1 MSGNKIRV
9 TVLIEN
15 TSDGSL
21 ACEHS
26 LSFFIEYMEK
36 RILLDSGSSEAFGEN
51 AEKMGISIT
60 GLDAYVLSHGHYDH
74 SGGFDLIFRNDP
86 AARVYARKEALDTYL
101 SCSGG
106 LHEISVPKNIAE
118 QSERFILT
126 DGIREILPRIY
137 VIPHN
142 TQGLEKTGEK
152 SRLYKKQG
160 KEILPDDFAHEQS
173 LVIDSEKGLVIFNSC
188 SHAGAVNI
196 IKEAKAAFGQKPIYA
211 YVGGLHMKGKK
222 DGKEICAFSED
233 EINGLCSAFK
243 NEGVKKIYTGHC
255 TGIPGFEKLKSR
267 LGEHIQKL
275 TTGLVFDL

>member
-1 MSGNKIRV
+1 MSGNNIRV

-15 TSDGSL
+15 TSEGSL
-21 ACEHS
+21 ACEHGLS
-26 LSFFIEYMEK
+26 LFIEYMGK

-51 AEKMGISIT
+51 AEKLGISLT

-86 AARVYARKEALDTYL
+86 TARVYAQKEALDTYL
-101 SCSGG
+101 SGSGG

-118 QSERFILT
+118 QDERFILT
-126 DGIREILPRIY
+126 EGIREILPRIY

-142 TQGLEKTGEK
+142 TPGLEKIGEK
-152 SRLYKKQG
+152 SRLHKKHRE
-160 KEILPDDFAHEQS
+160 EILPDDFAHEQS
-173 LVIDSEKGLVIFNSC
+173 LVIDSKKGLVVFNSC
-188 SHAGAVNI
+188 SHAGAANI

-233 EINGLCSAFK
+233 EINCLCSAFI

-255 TGIPGFEKLKSR
+255 TGVLGFEKLKSR
-267 LGEHIQKL
+267 LGERIQKL
-275 TTGLVFDL
+275 TTGLIFDL